1 MMKSLFVTGT
11 DTDVGKTCV
20 SASIVKNLRD
30 MDIDVG
36 VMKPFASGHKKN
48 SSSLPQDVEILMKY
62 SGSQDPIDL
71 VNPYFFEIPT
81 SPYDAAKILVQK
93 INLQKVIDAYNKL
106 LSSHDLVIVEGIG
119 GLMTPITQNYFVSNL
134 ISELDIDTIIVMGSK
149 LGTVNHTL
157 LTYEHCKQ
165 MHLKLKG
172 FVINQTVPSG
182 YELSNLRQQIME
194 LTNQIVYCTIP
205 YQKNFD
211 LDLYIDNFTN
221 FVDIS
226 NFGLKDS

>member
-1 MMKSLFVTGT
+1 MMKSLFVTGN

-20 SASIVKNLRD
+20 TASIVKNLRD

-48 SSSLPQDVEILMKY
+48 SNSLSQDVDILMKY
-62 SGSQDPIDL
+62 SGSHDPIDL

-81 SPYDAAKILVQK
+81 SPYDASKILARK
-93 INLQKVIDAYNKL
+93 ISTQKVIDAYDRL

-134 ISELDIDTIIVMGSK
+134 ISELDIDTIIVTGSK

-172 FVINQTVPSG
+172 FVINQTEPNG
-182 YELSNLRQQIME
+182 YELSNLKQQIME

-205 YQKNFD
+205 YHKNFD
-211 LDLYIDNFTN
+211 LSLYVDNFIKN
-221 FVDIS
+221 FDIS
-226 NFGLKDS
+226 NFGFKYS

>member
-1 MMKSLFVTGT
+1 MKSLFVTGN

-20 SASIVKNLRD
+20 TASIVKNLRD

-36 VMKPFASGHKKN
+36 VMKPFASGYKIN
-48 SSSLPQDVEILMKY
+48 SSSLSQDVEILMKY
-62 SGSQDPIDL
+62 SDSHDPIDL

-81 SPYDAAKILVQK
+81 SPYDAAKILAQK
-93 INLQKVIDAYNKL
+93 ISPQKVINAYDKL
-106 LSSHDLVIVEGIG
+106 LSIHDLVIVEGIG

-134 ISELDIDTIIVMGSK
+134 ISELDIDTIVVVGAK

-165 MHLKLKG
+165 MHLKLNG
-172 FVINQTVPSG
+172 FVINQTEPNG
-182 YELSNLRQQIME
+182 YELPNLKQQIME

-205 YQKNFD
+205 YHKNFD
-211 LDLYIDNFTN
+211 LDLYVDNFTN
-221 FVDIS
+221 FVNIS
-226 NFGLKDS
+226 NFGFNTA

>member
-1 MMKSLFVTGT
+1 MNSFFVTGT

-20 SASIVKNLRD
+20 SASIAKHLRD
-30 MDIDVG
+30 IDVDVG
-36 VMKPFASGHKKN
+36 VMKPFASGYKATPD
-48 SSSLPQDVEILMKY
+48 SVSEDVEILMKY
-62 SGSQDPIDL
+62 SDSHDPTDL

-81 SPYDAAKILVQK
+81 SPYDASKILGQK
-93 INLQKVIDAYNKL
+93 ISLQKITDAYDKL
-106 LSSHDLVIVEGIG
+106 LLSHDLVIVEGIG

-134 ISELDIDTIIVMGSK
+134 ISELDIDTIIVIGSK
-149 LGTVNHTL
+149 LGTVNHTM

-172 FVINQTVPSG
+172 FVINQTEPNG
-182 YELSNLRQQIME
+182 YELSNLKQQIME
-194 LTNQIVYCTIP
+194 LTNQTVYCTIP

-221 FVDIS
+221 FVDFS
-226 NFGLKDS
+226 NFGFKDV

>member
-1 MMKSLFVTGT
+1 MKSLFVTGT

-48 SSSLPQDVEILMKY
+48 SNSLPQDVEILMKY

-165 MHLKLKG
+165 MRLKLKG
-172 FVINQTVPSG
+172 FVINQTESNG
-182 YELSNLRQQIME
+182 YDLANLKQQIME
-194 LTNQIVYCTIP
+194 LTSQIVYCAIP
-205 YQKNFD
+205 YHRNFD
-211 LDLYIDNFTN
+211 FDLYVDNFTN

>member
-1 MMKSLFVTGT
+1 MKSLFVTGT

-36 VMKPFASGHKKN
+36 VMQPFASGHKKN
-48 SSSLPQDVEILMKY
+48 SNSLPQDVEILMKY

-106 LSSHDLVIVEGIG
+106 LSSHDLVVVEGIG

-172 FVINQTVPSG
+172 FVINQTEPSG
-182 YELSNLRQQIME
+182 YELSNLKQQIME

-211 LDLYIDNFTN
+211 LDIYIDNFTN
-221 FVDIS
+221 FVNIS
-226 NFGLKDS
+226 NFGFNDV

>member
-1 MMKSLFVTGT
+1 MKSLFVTGN

-20 SASIVKNLRD
+20 TASIVKNLRD

-36 VMKPFASGHKKN
+36 VMKPFASGNRKN
-48 SSSLPQDVEILMKY
+48 SNSLSQDVEILMKY
-62 SGSQDPIDL
+62 SGSHDPIDL

-81 SPYDAAKILVQK
+81 SPYNASKILARK
-93 INLQKVIDAYNKL
+93 ISTQKVIDAYDRL

-134 ISELDIDTIIVMGSK
+134 ISELNIDTIIVTGSK
-149 LGTVNHTL
+149 LGTINHTL

-165 MHLKLKG
+165 MKLKLKG
-172 FVINQTVPSG
+172 FVINQTEHDG
-182 YELSNLRQQIME
+182 YKLSNLKQQIIE

-205 YQKNFD
+205 YHKNFE
-211 LDLYIDNFTN
+211 LDMYVNNFPN
-221 FVDIS
+221 FVNVS
-226 NFGLKDS
+226 NFGFEDI

>member
-1 MMKSLFVTGT
+1 MKSLFVTGT

-20 SASIVKNLRD
+20 SASIVKNHRE

-48 SSSLPQDVEILMKY
+48 SNSLPQDVEILMKY

-172 FVINQTVPSG
+172 FVINQTEPNG
-182 YELSNLRQQIME
+182 YELTNLKQQIME
-194 LTNQIVYCTIP
+194 LTSQIVYCAIP
-205 YQKNFD
+205 YHRNFD
-211 LDLYIDNFTN
+211 FDLYVDNFTN

>member
-1 MMKSLFVTGT
+1 
-11 DTDVGKTCV
+11 
-20 SASIVKNLRD
+20 

-36 VMKPFASGHKKN
+36 VMKPFASGYKKN
-48 SSSLPQDVEILMKY
+48 SNSLSQDVEILMKY
-62 SGSQDPIDL
+62 SDSHDPTDL

-81 SPYDAAKILVQK
+81 SPYDASKILGQK
-93 INLQKVIDAYNKL
+93 ISLQKITDAYDKL
-106 LSSHDLVIVEGIG
+106 LLSHDLVIVEGIG

-134 ISELDIDTIIVMGSK
+134 ISELDIDTIIVIGSK
-149 LGTVNHTL
+149 LGTVNHTM

-172 FVINQTVPSG
+172 FVINQTEPNG
-182 YELSNLRQQIME
+182 YELSNLKQQIME
-194 LTNQIVYCTIP
+194 LTNQTVYCTIP

-221 FVDIS
+221 LVNIS
-226 NFGLKDS
+226 NFGFNDV

>member
-1 MMKSLFVTGT
+1 MKSLFVTGN
-11 DTDVGKTCV
+11 DTDIGKTCV
-20 SASIVKNLRD
+20 TASIVKKLRD

-36 VMKPFASGHKKN
+36 IMKPFASGYKKN
-48 SSSLPQDVEILMKY
+48 SNSLSQDVEILMKY
-62 SGSQDPIDL
+62 SGTRDPIDL

-81 SPYDAAKILVQK
+81 SPYAAAKTLAQK
-93 INLQKVIDAYNKL
+93 ISLQKITDAYDKL

-134 ISELDIDTIIVMGSK
+134 ISELDIDTIIVIGSK
-149 LGTVNHTL
+149 LGTVNHTM

-172 FVINQTVPSG
+172 FVINQTEPNG
-182 YELSNLRQQIME
+182 YELSNLKQQIME
-194 LTNQIVYCTIP
+194 LTNQTVYCTIP

-211 LDLYIDNFTN
+211 LDLYIDNFSN
-221 FVDIS
+221 FVDFS
-226 NFGLKDS
+226 NFGFKDV

>member
-1 MMKSLFVTGT
+1 MKSLFVTGT

-48 SSSLPQDVEILMKY
+48 SNSLPQDVEILMKY

-134 ISELDIDTIIVMGSK
+134 ISELDIDTIIVMGPK

-172 FVINQTVPSG
+172 FIINQTEPNG
-182 YELSNLRQQIME
+182 YELTNLKQQIME
-194 LTNQIVYCTIP
+194 LTSQIVYCAIP
-205 YQKNFD
+205 YHRNFD
-211 LDLYIDNFTN
+211 FDLYVDNFTN

-226 NFGLKDS
+226 NFGLKHS

>member
-1 MMKSLFVTGT
+1 MKSLFVTGT

-172 FVINQTVPSG
+172 FVINQTEPNG
-182 YELSNLRQQIME
+182 YELTNLKQQIME
-194 LTNQIVYCTIP
+194 LTSQIVYCAIP
-205 YQKNFD
+205 YHRNFD
-211 LDLYIDNFTN
+211 FDLYVDNFTN
-221 FVDIS
+221 FVDIL

>member
-1 MMKSLFVTGT
+1 MKSLFVTGT

-48 SSSLPQDVEILMKY
+48 SNSLPQDVEILMKY

-134 ISELDIDTIIVMGSK
+134 ISELDIDTIVVMGSK

-172 FVINQTVPSG
+172 FIINQTEPNG
-182 YELSNLRQQIME
+182 YELTNLKQQIME
-194 LTNQIVYCTIP
+194 LTSQIVYCAIP
-205 YQKNFD
+205 YHRNFD
-211 LDLYIDNFTN
+211 FDLYVDNFTN

-226 NFGLKDS
+226 NFGLKHS

>member
-1 MMKSLFVTGT
+1 MKSLFVTGN

-20 SASIVKNLRD
+20 TASIVKNLRD

-48 SSSLPQDVEILMKY
+48 SNSLPQDVEILMKY

-106 LSSHDLVIVEGIG
+106 LSSHDLVVVEGIG

-172 FVINQTVPSG
+172 FVINQTEPSG
-182 YELSNLRQQIME
+182 YELSNLKQQIME

-221 FVDIS
+221 LVNIS
-226 NFGLKDS
+226 NFGFNDV

>member
-48 SSSLPQDVEILMKY
+48 SNSLPQDVEILMKY

-81 SPYDAAKILVQK
+81 SPYDASKILVQK

-134 ISELDIDTIIVMGSK
+134 ISELDIDTIVVMGSK

-172 FVINQTVPSG
+172 FVINQTESNG
-182 YELSNLRQQIME
+182 YDLANLKQQIME
-194 LTNQIVYCTIP
+194 LTSQIVYCAIP
-205 YQKNFD
+205 YHRNFD
-211 LDLYIDNFTN
+211 FDLYVDNFTN

>member
-1 MMKSLFVTGT
+1 MKSLFVTGT

-119 GLMTPITQNYFVSNL
+119 GLMTPITQNYFISNL

-172 FVINQTVPSG
+172 FVINQTEPNG
-182 YELSNLRQQIME
+182 YELTNLKQQIME
-194 LTNQIVYCTIP
+194 LTSQIVYCAIP
-205 YQKNFD
+205 YHRNFD
-211 LDLYIDNFTN
+211 FDLYVDNFTN
-221 FVDIS
+221 FVDIL

>member
-1 MMKSLFVTGT
+1 MKSLFVTGT

-172 FVINQTVPSG
+172 FIINQTEPNG
-182 YELSNLRQQIME
+182 YELTNLKQQIME
-194 LTNQIVYCTIP
+194 LTSQIVYCAIP
-205 YQKNFD
+205 YHRNFD
-211 LDLYIDNFTN
+211 FDLYVDNFTN

>member
-48 SSSLPQDVEILMKY
+48 SNSLPQDVEILMKY

-134 ISELDIDTIIVMGSK
+134 ISELDIDTIIVIGSK

-172 FVINQTVPSG
+172 FIINQTEPNG
-182 YELSNLRQQIME
+182 YELTNLKQQIME
-194 LTNQIVYCTIP
+194 LTSQIVYCAIP
-205 YQKNFD
+205 YHRNFD
-211 LDLYIDNFTN
+211 FDLYVDNFTN

>member
-1 MMKSLFVTGT
+1 MKSLFVTGT

-106 LSSHDLVIVEGIG
+106 LSSHDLVVVEGIG

-172 FVINQTVPSG
+172 FIINQTEPNG
-182 YELSNLRQQIME
+182 YELTNLKQQIME
-194 LTNQIVYCTIP
+194 LTSQIVYCAIP
-205 YQKNFD
+205 YHRNFD
-211 LDLYIDNFTN
+211 FDLYVDNFTN

>member
-1 MMKSLFVTGT
+1 
-11 DTDVGKTCV
+11 
-20 SASIVKNLRD
+20 
-30 MDIDVG
+30 
-36 VMKPFASGHKKN
+36 
-48 SSSLPQDVEILMKY
+48 MKY
-62 SGSQDPIDL
+62 SGSHDPIDL

-81 SPYDAAKILVQK
+81 SPYDASKILARK
-93 INLQKVIDAYNKL
+93 ISTQKVIDAYDRL

-134 ISELDIDTIIVMGSK
+134 ISELGIDTIIVTGSK

-172 FVINQTVPSG
+172 FVINQTEPNG
-182 YELSNLRQQIME
+182 YELSNLKQQIME

-205 YQKNFD
+205 YHKNFD
-211 LDLYIDNFTN
+211 LGLYVDNFIKN
-221 FVDIS
+221 FDIS
-226 NFGLKDS
+226 NFGFKYN

>member
-1 MMKSLFVTGT
+1 MKSLFVTGN

-20 SASIVKNLRD
+20 TASIVKNLRD

-48 SSSLPQDVEILMKY
+48 SNSLSQDVDILMKY
-62 SGSQDPIDL
+62 SGSHDPIDL

-81 SPYDAAKILVQK
+81 SPYDASKILARK
-93 INLQKVIDAYNKL
+93 ISTQKVIDAYDRL

-134 ISELDIDTIIVMGSK
+134 ISELDIDTIIVTGSK

-172 FVINQTVPSG
+172 FVINQTEPNG
-182 YELSNLRQQIME
+182 YELSNLKQQIME

-205 YQKNFD
+205 YHKNFD
-211 LDLYIDNFTN
+211 LSLYVDNFIKN
-221 FVDIS
+221 FDIS
-226 NFGLKDS
+226 NFGFKYS

>member
-1 MMKSLFVTGT
+1 MKSLFVTGT

-134 ISELDIDTIIVMGSK
+134 ISELDVDTIIVMGSK

-182 YELSNLRQQIME
+182 YELSNLKQQIME

-221 FVDIS
+221 LVNIS
-226 NFGLKDS
+226 NFGFNDV